1 MPISINGTGTIT
13 GISAGGLPDGCITN
27 DDIASSTITSAKLAS
42 GATNPKLGQIQ
53 STNVTAAS
61 FTTTSGTYVD
71 VTGLSVSIT
80 PTSSSSKIFVIYSVF
95 GSSTNHAAMRLVRD
109 STAINIG
116 VAGGSKTVC
125 SGVGFQSDGSATGY
139 EGGVVSG
146 NIVDSPNTTSAVTYK
161 IQALTY
167 GASTF
172 YLNTT
177 NLDADVS
184 YTYRGAS
191 TITAIEVLV

>member
-1 MPISINGTGTIT
+1 MPIAINGTGTIT

-53 STNVTAAS
+53 STNTTNV
-61 FTTTSGTYVD
+61 FTTTSATYVD

-80 PTSSSSKIFVIYSVF
+80 PTSSSSKIFVLYSVF
-95 GSSTNHAAMRLVRD
+95 GTSTNHAAMRLVRD
-109 STAINIG
+109 STAINVG
-116 VAGGSKTVC
+116 TAGGTRTLA
-125 SGVGFQSDGSATGY
+125 SGIGFQIDSAPSGY

-146 NIVDSPNTTSAVTYK
+146 NFVDSPNTTSAVTYK
-161 IQALTY
+161 IQVLTY
-167 GASTF
+167 GGATF

-177 NLDADVS
+177 NADADVT

-191 TITAIEVLV
+191 TITVIEVLV